1 MDNANLN
8 DDTEDRVRI
17 DKWLWAARF
26 FRTRSIAAAAVE
38 GGKVQL
44 NGERTK
50 PSKALKL
57 GDALSV
63 RIGPYTWE
71 IRVAALSERRGRATE
86 AQKLYHETPDSRRA
100 REERAAT
107 LRAERQTNPFLK
119 GRPTKKARRDLIRLK
134 QGQR

>member
-1 MDNANLN
+1 MV
-8 DDTEDRVRI
+8 DDSNDRVRI

-38 GGKVQL
+38 GGKVHI

-50 PSKALKL
+50 PSKILKV

-63 RIGPYTWE
+63 RVGPYTWE
-71 IRVAALSERRGRATE
+71 ISVAALSERRGRAAD
-86 AQKLYHETPDSRRA
+86 AQKLYQENPESRRV
-100 REERAAT
+100 REERAAS
-107 LRAERQTNPFLK
+107 LKAEHQTNPFLK

-134 QGQR
+134 QGNR

>member
-1 MDNANLN
+1 MV
-8 DDTEDRVRI
+8 DDSNDRVRI

-38 GGKVQL
+38 GGKVHI

-50 PSKALKL
+50 PSKILKV

-63 RIGPYTWE
+63 RVGPYTWE
-71 IRVAALSERRGRATE
+71 ISVVALSERRGRAAD
-86 AQKLYHETPDSRRA
+86 AQKLYQENPESRRV
-100 REERAAT
+100 REERAAS
-107 LRAERQTNPFLK
+107 LKAEHQTNPFLK

-134 QGQR
+134 QGNR

>member
-1 MDNANLN
+1 LTDE
-8 DDTEDRVRI
+8 TEDRVRI

-50 PSKALKL
+50 PSKLLKV
-57 GDALSV
+57 GDSLNV
-63 RIGPYTWE
+63 RIGPYNWE
-71 IRVAALSERRGRATE
+71 ISVATLSERRGRAAE
-86 AQKLYHETPDSRRA
+86 AQKLYQETPESRRV

-107 LRAERQTNPFLK
+107 LKAEHQSNPFLK

-134 QGQR
+134 QRHR